1 MPPAR
6 RLAATDARRR
16 CSSASSSSSN
26 CSSDGGYRGDDSADE
41 PDFAAACGGSV
52 GAAIVGRLVRLVP
65 PLATRPTRRPRGETA
80 LGLPAAAEEEPFAF
94 PGPSALPP
102 GVGGGGDGVPVAPAT
117 RASLWSQHARARP
130 CGRAAPASPWGRRDR
145 RTGVSL
151 SGAQGHALLKQLAVQ
166 RAAWRRRGSLFH
178 GGAEEAAD
186 RQAQV
191 RQRRARGD
199 GELARQRAAQHCQVP
214 KPLPPRWARPPP
226 PERWRELQFCRG
238 RLGKQLALA
247 AGAILA
253 RHMATGAVPS
263 GGGAAAVVEQQ
274 SQAAAAAKRQQEEAA
289 NACAELGA
297 ECAGLSARIAAEAA
311 AALQRLEGAEGGGAA
326 ETTRAA
332 PRAEVARLRADLKR
346 GGYELRVL
354 VEMAKVFVA
363 KLEMVLAHLSTAA
376 SLSLRRAVQGALA
389 GLLDAWAAAH
399 GALSQ
404 LGDVQDGLQRLYGG
418 Q

>member
-1 MPPAR
+1 MF
-6 RLAATDARRR
+6 
-16 CSSASSSSSN
+16 SSSSSSSSN
-26 CSSDGGYRGDDSADE
+26 CSSDGGYRGDDSEDE

-52 GAAIVGRLVRLVP
+52 GAAIVGRFVRLVP
-65 PLATRPTRRPRGETA
+65 PLAMRPARRPRGETA
-80 LGLPAAAEEEPFAF
+80 LGLPAAAEEKPFVF

-102 GVGGGGDGVPVAPAT
+102 GVGGGGGGGGGGDGVPVAPTT

-130 CGRAAPASPWGRRDR
+130 CGRAASASPWGRRDR

-166 RAAWRRRGSLFH
+166 RAARRRRGSLFH

-214 KPLPPRWARPPP
+214 KPLPPRWPRPPP
-226 PERWRELQFCRG
+226 PERWRELLFCRG

-263 GGGAAAVVEQQ
+263 GGGAAAVGEQQ
-274 SQAAAAAKRQQEEAA
+274 RQAAAAAKRQQEEAA

-326 ETTRAA
+326 ETTRVA
-332 PRAEVARLRADLKR
+332 PRAAVARLLADLKR

-389 GLLDAWAAAH
+389 GLLDVWAAAH

-404 LGDVQDGLQRLYGG
+404 LGDVQDGLQRCTAATV
-418 Q
+418 